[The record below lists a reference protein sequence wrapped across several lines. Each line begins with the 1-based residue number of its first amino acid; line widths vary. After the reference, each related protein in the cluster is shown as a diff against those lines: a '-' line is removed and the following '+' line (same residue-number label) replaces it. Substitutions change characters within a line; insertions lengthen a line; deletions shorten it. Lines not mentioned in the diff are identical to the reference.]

1 MGHRGNA
8 FEAPEPDQAALDML
22 DDEFQ
27 PLDLTPFEPDDPATD
42 AGVLAGGSTGFA
54 ALAPV
59 APGAGAEAA
68 EAVAEMPGQ
77 LRTAARGCF
86 QIGDDGLDELA
97 DNLLAVQAD
106 AERTL
111 VFAMARALDRG
122 VIANSSAATPTQ
134 WLRVKYPSMEP
145 GQAAR
150 IARVAEI
157 IRDPKHPALAG
168 VLDAGIVT
176 VRGMQIA
183 VREAQRVHPLL
194 PRFSWYDMLGY
205 FLAVA
210 TRRPAKDLIT
220 LADGLVSLRGGD
232 RLPEDENRARTAETL
247 SWWDLPSG
255 LTRIQGDLSAGDA
268 ATFTAAIEALAGPRP
283 GTTPNGDTHP
293 PSDALDAWH
302 DTTSDNNNSGSASSD
317 DGDDSDDSSSDYSGS
332 NGTDS
337 ENNSDGADN
346 GSGGSSSSGGSSL
359 KGIDWRP
366 VGKRRA
372 DALMELIGAAAR
384 ASSSDAGRSPVK
396 ATITLPLSVLIGSL
410 SNAGY
415 ATTSFGQVI
424 DAGTAR
430 TMACNAQIT
439 PMVLGTDSQPVDLG
453 RATRPFASATRAAI
467 TRRDQGCSFPGCDRP
482 APWCEAH
489 HAIPWWVGGLSD
501 KLNGTLLCSR
511 HHHIVHAKGYLPWIT
526 NTTVIWDLTP
536 GRMPTQPLEPDDPL
550 IRGPGAPPGYP
561 NTG

>member
-22 DDEFQ
+22 DQEFQ

-42 AGVLAGGSTGFA
+42 AGVLAGGSTARA

-59 APGAGAEAA
+59 PPGAGAEAA
-68 EAVAEMPGQ
+68 EAVAGMPGQ

-194 PRFSWYDMLGY
+194 PRFTWYDMLGY

-268 ATFTAAIEALAGPRP
+268 ATFTAAIEALAAPRP
-283 GTTPNGDTHP
+283 GTTPDGDTHP
-293 PSDALDAWH
+293 PSDAVDAWH
-302 DTTSDNNNSGSASSD
+302 DTDSDNNSGSDNSSSTSSD
-317 DGDDSDDSSSDYSGS
+317 SD
-332 NGTDS
+332 
-337 ENNSDGADN
+337 
-346 GSGGSSSSGGSSL
+346 SSSGGRSQ

-410 SNAGY
+410 ANAGY

-526 NTTVIWDLTP
+526 DTRVVWDLTP

-550 IRGPGAPPGYP
+550 IRGPGAPPEQQD
-561 NTG
+561 TG

>member
-22 DDEFQ
+22 DDQFQ
-27 PLDLTPFEPDDPATD
+27 PLDLAPFEPDDPATD
-42 AGVLAGGSTGFA
+42 AGVLAGGSTARA
-54 ALAPV
+54 ALTSGP
-59 APGAGAEAA
+59 PGAGRDAASAIEDLSRQVDALVHGMHELTGERVDAMMDVLLDLGARIERAQVFLLAEA
-68 EAVAEMPGQ
+68 
-77 LRTAARGCF
+77 
-86 QIGDDGLDELA
+86 I
-97 DNLLAVQAD
+97 
-106 AERTL
+106 
-111 VFAMARALDRG
+111 DRG
-122 VIANSSAATPTQ
+122 VIADSTAATPTQ

-255 LTRIQGDLSAGDA
+255 LTRFQGDLSAGDA
-268 ATFTAAIEALAGPRP
+268 ATFTAAIEALAAPRP
-283 GTTPNGDTHP
+283 GTTPDGDTHP
-293 PSDALDAWH
+293 PSDAVDAWH
-302 DTTSDNNNSGSASSD
+302 NTDSDSSNDSSGSSSTSAHGGAD
-317 DGDDSDDSSSDYSGS
+317 SGSGSSYSDDSSDSDSGS
-332 NGTDS
+332 TT
-337 ENNSDGADN
+337 
-346 GSGGSSSSGGSSL
+346 SGSSSGGSSQ

-372 DALMELIGAAAR
+372 DALMELVGAAAR
-384 ASSSDAGRSPVK
+384 ASGSDTGRSPVK

-430 TMACNAQIT
+430 TMACSAQIT

-467 TRRDQGCSFPGCDRP
+467 TRRDAGCSFPGCDRP

-526 NTTVIWDLTP
+526 DTRVVWDLTP

-550 IRGPGAPPGYP
+550 IRGPGAPPERQD
-561 NTG
+561 TG